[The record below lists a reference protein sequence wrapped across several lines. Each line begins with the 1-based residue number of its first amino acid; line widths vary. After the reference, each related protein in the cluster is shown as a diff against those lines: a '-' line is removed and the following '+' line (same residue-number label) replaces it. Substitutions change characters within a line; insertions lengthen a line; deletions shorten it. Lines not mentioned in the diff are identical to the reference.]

1 MEFRQLGKSGLRVP
15 VLSFGTATFGGTTDF
30 FKKWGDLDI
39 DEASRLIDTCLDHG
53 LNFFDTANVY
63 SLGASE
69 EILGTVLKGRRHNTI
84 ISTKATF
91 KMGEGP
97 NDSGSSRYHLFR
109 EVDASLKRLQT
120 DYIDLFIIH
129 GVDPA
134 TPVDETLRALDDL
147 VKSGRVRYIGCS
159 NLPAWQVMKSL
170 SVSEKLGLHKY
181 IVYQGYYSLIGRE
194 YEWELMPM
202 NEDQG
207 IGLMVWSPLGWGRL
221 TGKIKRGVPLTAG
234 RIQSGGAAGGPI
246 VEDEFLFKV
255 VDVLEEVSSETGKT
269 IPQVALNWLLNRKTV
284 SNVVIGARTKEQLED
299 NLGAVGWSLNAEQME
314 KLDQVTAQDTY
325 YPHWVGMR

>member
-1 MEFRQLGKSGLRVP
+1 MEFRQLGNSGLRVP

-30 FKKWGDLDI
+30 FKKWGDVDV
-39 DEASRLIDTCLDHG
+39 DEATRLIDISLDHG

-63 SLGASE
+63 SAGASE
-69 EILGTVLKGRRHNTI
+69 EVLGAALKGRRHNTI

-97 NDSGSSRYHLFR
+97 NESGSSRYHLFR
-109 EVDASLKRLQT
+109 EVDASLRRLQT

-129 GVDPA
+129 GVDPL
-134 TPVDETLRALDDL
+134 TPVEETLRALDDL
-147 VKSGRVRYIGCS
+147 VKTGKVRYIGCS
-159 NLPAWQVMKSL
+159 NFTAWQVMKSL
-170 SVSEKLGLHKY
+170 SVSEKLGLQKY
-181 IVYQGYYSLIGRE
+181 IIYQGYYSLIGRE

-207 IGLMVWSPLGWGRL
+207 LGLMVWSPLGWGRL
-221 TGKIKRGVPLTAG
+221 TGKIKRGVQPANG
-234 RIQSGGAAGGPI
+234 RIQSGGATGGPI
-246 VEDEFLFKV
+246 VADEFLFSV
-255 VDVLEEVSSETGKT
+255 VDVLEEVSNETGKT

-284 SNVVIGARTKEQLED
+284 SNIVIGARTKEQLED
-299 NLGAVGWSLNAEQME
+299 NLGAVGWSLDTEHIE
-314 KLDQVTAQDTY
+314 KLDRVTAQTPY